1 MTTKCAKYV
10 SFGLAIIMAL
20 GIKMAVVAD
29 TVHAAPPVEATTVT
43 VPKTAPEANTDTL
56 IIETAPEMLLPSE
69 IGFDFR
75 ALESTGFSYE
85 DIQTIF
91 ELEAIRIVNEV
102 RMSYGLQP
110 LRLHNGLARIARLRT
125 EEMVYYNVRGHVSP
139 TTGLEHTAHARA
151 MGLNLAYAGENAG
164 RGPRTPQ
171 DIIDGWMES
180 TVHREFIL
188 SGHSTSRFPD
198 LGHIGIGF
206 SFDERRTAWTLWQTC
221 NNPA

>member
-1 MTTKCAKYV
+1 MMKTKRI
-10 SFGLAIIMAL
+10 LAGIMAV
-20 GIKMAVVAD
+20 GISFMA
-29 TVHAAPPVEATTVT
+29 TMGVHASPPPTETITTAPISTQSNNSYTPDDEQVVT
-43 VPKTAPEANTDTL
+43 ITAPED
-56 IIETAPEMLLPSE
+56 

-75 ALESTGFSYE
+75 ALEAAGFTYE
-85 DIQTIF
+85 EIQTIF

-102 RMSYGLQP
+102 RASYGLQP
-110 LRLHNGLARIARLRT
+110 LTLHSGLARIARLRT
-125 EEMVYYNVRGHVSP
+125 EEMVTYNVRGHISP

-171 DIIDGWMES
+171 AIIDGWLES
-180 TVHREFIL
+180 PAHREFIL